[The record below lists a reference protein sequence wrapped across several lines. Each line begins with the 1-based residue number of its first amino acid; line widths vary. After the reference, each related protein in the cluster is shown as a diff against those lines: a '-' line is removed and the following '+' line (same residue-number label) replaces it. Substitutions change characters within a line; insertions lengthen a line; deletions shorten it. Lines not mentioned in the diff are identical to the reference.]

1 MSDNALE
8 AKLRPAVEMY
18 SVMVCMGTALIA
30 VFAPWALLMPR
41 SMGLITAA
49 LLILFATLRFR
60 QALRVLTYQRNLRRL
75 PTFTL
80 SATKIPVSPDKLFL
94 GMGFMW
100 EPVHTQR
107 LRDTKLKQHERFVQP
122 GWLFRTARS
131 LENAAVTKP
140 YLKPIVAKTRI
151 DSPWNPV
158 RPLPDIGGNSCL
170 HGVSEKEKYIYQQL
184 ADRHGHTLVL
194 GTTRVGKTRALE
206 VLATQDIARG
216 DCTIVT
222 DPKGDAALMLRVYA
236 EAKRY
241 NRPFYLFHLGY
252 PELSARYN
260 FVANFAKTSEVATRT
275 TDPLPDGGNSSAFK
289 AFAWRITNIVARALH
304 AIGERPSPG
313 LIEQYVRNLDTLYI
327 RYAEHLLETSGN
339 KDWRA
344 KVGLHEKYVVGD
356 PKSIPRNL
364 IGREARAIALF
375 QYTNDADSTDPVLD
389 ALNSAFRYEKTYYDR
404 IFSGLGPFLEKI
416 TSGKVGELLSPN
428 YFDLNDDRPIL
439 DWMSAF
445 RNGAV
450 VYCGFDALGD
460 AEVASA
466 VSNSMLSD
474 IAAVGAQLYKFGVD
488 DGLSTQREDK
498 VRVCMHND
506 ELEAMIG
513 KNYIPMVSRL
523 GGAGLQ
529 ITAYTQSGSDIE
541 FKLGSAPGSRVVLD
555 NFNSILMFRVK
566 SAATAEVLTKQL
578 PEVDV
583 NTLTMV
589 SGVTDAAAEGT
600 GVDFTSRNE
609 DRVATTSVPM
619 LTPNDIIS
627 LPKGQCFAFING
639 GQLYKLRMPLLDPI
653 DDAGFPADI
662 RDLSTR
668 MASHYHTSEQ
678 WWMAGG
684 SATPTRPTSN
694 TTMNGIHAAGSSGFS
709 GLSGLAAHA
718 HPAPL
723 YKLDPAAFDSENL
736 TLDEQDAVS
745 EHATQHQQEPDHAIH
760 DDERTH
766 EHAHAHEHE
775 HDHAHEMAP

>member
-1 MSDNALE
+1 MSDNAVE
-8 AKLRPAVEMY
+8 AKLRPAVELY
-18 SVMVCMGTALIA
+18 SAMVCIGTALIA

-41 SMGLITAA
+41 SMGLITAT
-49 LLILFATLRFR
+49 LLVLFAALRFS
-60 QALRVLTYQRNLRRL
+60 QGMTVLTYQRNLRRL
-75 PTFTL
+75 PTFSL
-80 SATKIPVSPDKLFL
+80 SATKIPVSPDKLFI

-100 EPVHTQR
+100 EAVHTQR

-122 GWLFRTARS
+122 GWLFRTARR

-140 YLKPIVAKTRI
+140 YLKSIVDLTRV

-158 RPLPDIGGNSCL
+158 RPLPDVGGNTCL
-170 HGVSEKEKYIYQQL
+170 HGVSETEQYIYQQIS
-184 ADRHGHTLVL
+184 DRHGHLLVV

-206 VLATQDIARG
+206 VLSTQDIARG
-216 DCTIVT
+216 DCTLVL
-222 DPKGDAALMLRVYA
+222 DPKGDSALMLRTFN
-236 EAKRY
+236 EAKRH

-289 AFAWRITNIVARALH
+289 AFAWRITNVVARALH
-304 AIGERPSPG
+304 GIGERPSPG
-313 LIEQYVRNLDTLYI
+313 LIEQYVRNLDKLYI
-327 RYAEHLLETSGN
+327 RYAEHSLETSGN

-375 QYTNDADSTDPVLD
+375 QYTNDADSVDPVLD

-416 TSGKVGELLSPN
+416 TSGKVGELLSPD
-428 YFDLNDDRPIL
+428 YFDLDDDRPIL

-445 RNGAV
+445 RTGAV

-460 AEVASA
+460 SEVASA
-466 VSNSMLSD
+466 VSNSVLSD
-474 IAAVGAQLYKFGVD
+474 LAAVGGQLYKFGVD
-488 DGLSTQREDK
+488 DGLSTQREK
-498 VRVCMHND
+498 PVRICAHFD
-506 ELEAMIG
+506 ELEAIIG
-513 KNYIPMVSRL
+513 KNFIPMVNRL
-523 GGAGLQ
+523 GGAGFQ

-541 FKLGSAPGSRVVLD
+541 NKLGSAAAARVVLD
-555 NFNSILMFRVK
+555 NFNSVMMFRVK

-609 DRVATTSVPM
+609 DRVSTTHVPM

-653 DDAGFPADI
+653 DDAGLPANI

-678 WWMAGG
+678 WWLAG
-684 SATPTRPTSN
+684 SAAAPTRAATNPTVLNDEIERDLGDSS
-694 TTMNGIHAAGSSGFS
+694 AASTPLFKRN
-709 GLSGLAAHA
+709 
-718 HPAPL
+718 PAI
-723 YKLDPAAFDSENL
+723 YDSENL
-736 TLDEQDAVS
+736 LLDEHELV
-745 EHATQHQQEPDHAIH
+745 QEEVR
-760 DDERTH
+760 DEILDTLLH
-766 EHAHAHEHE
+766 EHRVTDTPDVSSTAVVQAETV
-775 HDHAHEMAP
+775 